1 MPRVS
6 IVCADDAPV
15 VAGPNETS
23 GSVTTRAILAGG
35 RDPIHLYLHR
45 LNPGAAVC
53 FSGSSSDCLLYVWDG
68 VADAHGARLAP
79 RSSAIV
85 EYGAS
90 LTLNAGAEG
99 AGILEFRVKDRN
111 ANDRAGGHVHLLP
124 SERVPRVEIDEG
136 KRVGMALH
144 ADSRCP
150 TCRLWLHEND
160 YPDANVETAVHS
172 HSEDEVIFV
181 RAGSIRLGNRH
192 HGPGTA
198 LAIAANT
205 KYGFFSGRDGLSL
218 VNFRG
223 APPTYTSADGTV
235 VMDEAELWR
244 ACVKR
249 PEYLTVTGTTS

>member
-6 IVCADDAPV
+6 ILSADDAPV
-15 VAGPNETS
+15 VVAPNDTS
-23 GSVTTRAILAGG
+23 GSVTTRAIFAGD
-35 RDPIHLYLHR
+35 RDSIHLYLHR
-45 LNPGAAVC
+45 LNPGASMSLC
-53 FSGSSSDCLLYVWDG
+53 KSSNDCLLYVWDG
-68 VADAHGARLAP
+68 AADAHGARLAP

-90 LTLNAGAEG
+90 LTVSAGGEG
-99 AGILEFRVKDRN
+99 AGILEFRVQDRN
-111 ANDRAGGHVHLLP
+111 ADDRAGGHVHLLP
-124 SERVPRVEIDEG
+124 SERVPRVEINDG

-181 RAGSIRLGNRH
+181 RAGSIRLGNRI

-223 APPTYTSADGTV
+223 ASPTYTSADGAV
-235 VMDEAELWR
+235 VMDEGELWR
-244 ACVKR
+244 ACVKQ

>member
-6 IVCADDAPV
+6 IAAAADAPV
-15 VAGPNETS
+15 VAARNDPA
-23 GSVTTRAILAGG
+23 GSVTTRAIFAGD

-53 FSGSSSDCLLYVWDG
+53 FSASSTDCLLYVWDG

-90 LTLNAGAEG
+90 LTVNAGEEG
-99 AGILEFRVKDRN
+99 AGVLEFRVQDRN
-111 ANDRAGGHVHLLP
+111 ADDRAGGHVHLLP
-124 SERVPRVEIDEG
+124 SERVPRVEINEG

-144 ADSRCP
+144 ADACCP

-181 RAGSIRLGNRH
+181 RAGGIRLGNRL

-198 LAIAANT
+198 LAIAAHT
-205 KYGFFSGRDGLSL
+205 KYGFFSGPDGLSL

-223 APPTYTSADGTV
+223 ASPTYTSADGAV

-244 ACVKR
+244 ACVKH
-249 PEYLTVTGTTS
+249 PEYLTIAGTTS

>member
-15 VAGPNETS
+15 VAAPSGTS
-23 GSVTTRAILAGG
+23 GLVTTRAIFSGDS
-35 RDPIHLYLHR
+35 DPIHLYLHR
-45 LNPGAAVC
+45 LNAGAAVC
-53 FSGSSSDCLLYVWDG
+53 FSGSSTDCLLYVWDG
-68 VADAHGARLAP
+68 AATAHGARLTA

-90 LTLNAGAEG
+90 LTVNAGAEG

-111 ANDRAGGHVHLLP
+111 AEDRAGGHVHLLP
-124 SERVPRVEIDEG
+124 SERVPRVEINEG

-144 ADSRCP
+144 ADSHCP

-160 YPDANVETAVHS
+160 YPDADVETDVHS

-181 RAGSIRLGNRH
+181 RAGSIRLGNRV

-205 KYGFFSGRDGLSL
+205 KYGFFSGRAGLSL

-223 APPTYTSADGTV
+223 ASPTYTSADGTV

-244 ACVKR
+244 ARVKQ
-249 PEYLTVTGTTS
+249 PEYLTVIGTTS

>member
-1 MPRVS
+1 MPRIS
-6 IVCADDAPV
+6 IASADDAPV
-15 VAGPNETS
+15 VAVPNGTS
-23 GSVTTRAILAGG
+23 GSVTTHAIFAGD

-45 LNPGAAVC
+45 LNPGA
-53 FSGSSSDCLLYVWDG
+53 SMSLRKSSADCLLYVWDG
-68 VADAHGARLAP
+68 TADAHGARLAA

-90 LTLNAGAEG
+90 LTISAGDEG
-99 AGILEFRVKDRN
+99 ARMLEFRMKDRN
-111 ANDRAGGHVHLLP
+111 ADDRAGGQVHLLP
-124 SERVPRVEIDEG
+124 SERVPRVEINEG

-160 YPDANVETAVHS
+160 YPDANVETEVHS

-181 RAGSIRLGNRH
+181 RAGSVRLGSRL

-205 KYGFFSGRDGLSL
+205 KYGFFSGNDGLSF

-223 APPTYTSADGTV
+223 ASPTYRSADGTV
-235 VMDEAELWR
+235 VLDEAELWR
-244 ACVKR
+244 AYVKQ
-249 PEYLTVTGTTS
+249 PEYLTVGGTTS

>member
-6 IVCADDAPV
+6 IAAADDAPV
-15 VAGPNETS
+15 VAAPSDTQ
-23 GSVTTRAILAGG
+23 GSVTTRAIFAGD

-45 LNPGAAVC
+45 LNSGAAMC
-53 FSGSSSDCLLYVWDG
+53 FSGSSTDCLLYVWDG
-68 VADAHGARLAP
+68 AADAHGARLAP

-90 LTLNAGAEG
+90 LTVNAGEQG
-99 AGILEFRVKDRN
+99 GGILEFRMRDRN
-111 ANDRAGGHVHLLP
+111 AHDRAGGHVHLLP
-124 SERVPRVEIDEG
+124 TERVPRVEINNDG
-136 KRVGMALH
+136 KRLGMALH

-160 YPDANVETAVHS
+160 YPDADVETALHS

-181 RAGSIRLGNRH
+181 RAGSIRLGNRL

-198 LAIAANT
+198 LAIAADT
-205 KYGFFSGRDGLSL
+205 KYGFFSGRDGLSF

-223 APPTYTSADGTV
+223 TSPTYTSADGAV
-235 VMDEAELWR
+235 VMDEAELWH
-244 ACVKR
+244 ALVKR
-249 PEYLTVTGTTS
+249 PEYLE